1 MRPEEYYNFEERAYE
16 TPTQSRDEQMSF
28 IDNLRATQQAT
39 NAQIKTQT
47 ENLGTQIPS
56 VKGGLTGPEGY
67 FQQRYQVTPTNAL
80 VADLKAAAQADALN
94 KVLSNYGEQ
103 AQKRY
108 NDAYRQYQK
117 NRAKRQAAANRAAS
131 SGGSGA
137 GTGSGTGTG
146 VTGGTDLIPSQEG
159 VVNEKLAAD
168 VLAEHEKYP
177 DAGLITTIQQGDYYY
192 DDKGNKI
199 PIYKKTDERGN
210 VIETNDPSYGVQ
222 ANTSAGSALARYATT
237 SAAFGP
243 FGFVP
248 GVISAIFGGN

>member
-16 TPTQSRDEQMSF
+16 TPTQSRDEQTSF

-117 NRAKRQAAANRAAS
+117 NRARRAAAANRAAS

-137 GTGSGTGTG
+137 GIGVGSGSEDGDIETIASDTPLKAPSTISSAPVSGWTD
-146 VTGGTDLIPSQEG
+146 TSYTDLDGRVHRIYTNEDG
-159 VVNEKLAAD
+159 KRIEYIGNEKVYDNTGKEPVNLAS
-168 VLAEHEKYP
+168 
-177 DAGLITTIQQGDYYY
+177 GG
-192 DDKGNKI
+192 
-199 PIYKKTDERGN
+199 
-210 VIETNDPSYGVQ
+210 
-222 ANTSAGSALARYATT
+222 GSW
-237 SAAFGP
+237 
-243 FGFVP
+243 
-248 GVISAIFGGN
+248 